1 MANALKTLPAS
12 VDIGSHSTILLIA
25 DFEKDEN
32 GKEILQPKIQK
43 VEICRLGEDV
53 FNFGRI
59 TEERLDAL
67 SKILN
72 EFRSTAHALGA
83 EIKACAM
90 TEASRRAENGD
101 EVIAAVEKALWVK
114 PRIISGEEEAAYTF
128 RAVEEWHGEGFVT
141 VDIGGGSTEIS
152 DGKKAISIPVGA
164 LFLFKKMGA
173 IPGPEYKKWEKEEL
187 KGNPLRPYAKKPV
200 YLVGGTATALA
211 MVFLN
216 LSEFDFKTIEGV
228 EMNLEQLE
236 KVITKISNVSKEL
249 RGSMPGLEKG
259 RSDVIICGLFW
270 LRSLLLRLHAESFC
284 ISTAGLRFGLLYPEK
299 QNAN

>member
-83 EIKACAM
+83 
-90 TEASRRAENGD
+90 
-101 EVIAAVEKALWVK
+101 
-114 PRIISGEEEAAYTF
+114 
-128 RAVEEWHGEGFVT
+128 
-141 VDIGGGSTEIS
+141 
-152 DGKKAISIPVGA
+152 
-164 LFLFKKMGA
+164 
-173 IPGPEYKKWEKEEL
+173 
-187 KGNPLRPYAKKPV
+187 
-200 YLVGGTATALA
+200 
-211 MVFLN
+211 
-216 LSEFDFKTIEGV
+216 
-228 EMNLEQLE
+228 
-236 KVITKISNVSKEL
+236 
-249 RGSMPGLEKG
+249 
-259 RSDVIICGLFW
+259 
-270 LRSLLLRLHAESFC
+270 
-284 ISTAGLRFGLLYPEK
+284 
-299 QNAN
+299 